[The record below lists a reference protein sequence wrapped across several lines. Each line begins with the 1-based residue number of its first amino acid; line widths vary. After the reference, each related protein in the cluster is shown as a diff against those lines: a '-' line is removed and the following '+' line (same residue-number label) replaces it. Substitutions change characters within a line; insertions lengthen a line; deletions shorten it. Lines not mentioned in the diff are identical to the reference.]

1 MTTLE
6 DTHLSR
12 PYQALRATYFLV
24 PLLAGLDKFA
34 NLLTYWPHYL
44 SHAFARMIPLS
55 PPGFLRVVGVV
66 EIVAALLVAIR
77 PRIGAY
83 VVMAWLICIAINL
96 ISFGMFDIAVRDLA
110 MAVGA
115 YALAQL
121 ATVYAGATGR
131 VRARPPVEAHV

>member
-12 PYQALRATYFLV
+12 PYQALRVTYFLV

-34 NLLTYWPHYL
+34 NLLTFWPHYL
-44 SHAFARMIPLS
+44 SNAFGRIIPLS
-55 PPGFLRVVGVV
+55 PPSFLRLVGIV
-66 EIVAALLVAIR
+66 EIIAALLVAFR

-83 VVMAWLICIAINL
+83 VVMVWLICIAINL
-96 ISFGMFDIAVRDLA
+96 ISFGLFDIAVRDLA

-121 ATVYAGATGR
+121 STAHAGVT

>member
-12 PYQALRATYFLV
+12 PYQALRLTYFLV

-34 NLLTYWPHYL
+34 NLLTFWPHYL
-44 SHAFARMIPLS
+44 SHTFGRMIPLS
-55 PPGFLRVVGVV
+55 PLGFMRLVGLV
-66 EIVAALLVAIR
+66 EIAAALIVLFR
-77 PRIGAY
+77 PRVGAY
-83 VVMAWLICIAINL
+83 IVMAWLICIAINL
-96 ISFGMFDIAVRDLA
+96 LSFGMFDIAVRDLA

-121 ATVYAGATGR
+121 STAHAGVT

>member
-1 MTTLE
+1 MMTAE

-12 PYQALRATYFLV
+12 PYQALRVTYFLV

-34 NLLTYWPHYL
+34 NLLTNWPHYL
-44 SHAFARMIPLS
+44 STAFGRVIPLA
-55 PPGFLRVVGVV
+55 PPTFLRLVGVI
-66 EIVAALLVAIR
+66 EIIAALLVAFR

-83 VVMAWLICIAINL
+83 VVMVWLICIAINL
-96 ISFGMFDIAVRDLA
+96 ISFGLFDIAVRDLA

-121 ATVYAGATGR
+121 STAHAGVA